1 MRKLHFLSTLLLAI
15 FTGGISYTQDFSN
28 KGKDFWVGYGYHQVM
43 TAGNGQDMVLYFAT
57 DQVTNIQ
64 ITIPG
69 IGYVQNITTPGGN
82 NITTSAVIPKNAAG
96 LDARLLTE
104 GTLNKGIHI
113 TSDKP
118 MVAYAHI
125 YNSSVSGS
133 CLLFPTN
140 TLGKEYYSINYKNI
154 SNSNNANSWFYI
166 VAVEPGTTSVEIT
179 PSSNTTGGWTPGNTY
194 TVTLTQGQVYNV
206 MGVLKG
212 TSTTCPGPALTYLGE
227 DLTGS
232 YIKSVS
238 TGGNCKKIAVFSG
251 SGRISITAND
261 CQGSSDNYMVQSFPK
276 SAWGKK
282 YLTIPTAGTS
292 GNMANNFFRIC
303 VSNPATVVRVN
314 GVIQTGLI
322 GNFYYEIGPTATP
335 NLIESDLPITVAQY
349 ITTQGQ
355 FGNGSPGDPEV
366 IYLSPVEQNINNVTF
381 NSNLLVATGPQ
392 HHVSAVIPNGG
403 TALSSF
409 RIDGAVPGVGFTV
422 HPQDANYS
430 YIKISGLTQGQHTL
444 TSDSGFNAIAY
455 GYASAESY
463 GYNAGTNVKDIYQFI
478 SIQNPQGT
486 VNFPATCRNTPFYF
500 SMTFPYQPTQIQWI
514 FGPVLNA
521 MGIADVTLPSPVP
534 TSTTIVN
541 GKTLYIYRLPTPY
554 TITASG
560 TYPISVVANNPTPD
574 GCSGTQEINFDLQV
588 FNPPVAD
595 FNFTTNGCI
604 NSPVNF
610 TDNSNTD
617 GRAVISRHWNFGDA
631 NTSAANNPTHSYAA
645 PGAYNVKYSLITDI
659 GCIAD
664 TATHLVNINDPPV
677 ALFTASAP
685 FCVGRSITFTDQS
698 SVTGGGTITQWTWDF
713 GDGSPVVIRNTSTNE
728 THIYTAPGTYNATLS
743 VVTSS
748 GCQSILFSFP
758 VTIHPNP
765 VADFNLPVAC
775 LPTGAAQFNDL
786 STVGGGNTIT
796 GWAWD
801 FGDAGTS
808 AVQNPLHNYAAPGPF
823 NVSLTVTSNNGCTD
837 TRNQVLN
844 TVYAEPQAA
853 FNSLPEVCVG
863 SLIGFSDVST
873 APGSTVTGWSWNFGD
888 GSPVVTTQNPT
899 HIYTVAGTYT
909 VTLNV
914 SSAAGCQTVNN
925 FATRTVVVKPLPT
938 ATISGN
944 ATVCLNAAAPD
955 ITFTGSNGTAPYTF
969 TYTINGGPAQVV
981 TTTAGN
987 SVTVPVPTNVT
998 GTFTYSLVNVKEG
1011 STTGCIQSQT
1021 GSVAVTVNALPV
1033 ATIAGNTTVCLNAA
1047 SPNITFTGST
1057 GTAPYTFTYNINGG
1071 PNQIVTTT
1079 VGNSVTVPV
1088 STATAGTFTYNLLS
1102 VQEGSTNLCSQAQ
1115 TGSVVVTVN
1124 ALPTATISGDAEV
1137 CLNTASPN
1145 ITFTGN
1151 TGTAPYTFT
1160 YTINGGPNQT
1170 ITTTTGNSVTLPVPT
1185 ATAGTFIY
1193 SLVSVLE
1200 GSGTAC
1206 SQVQTGSATVIV
1218 NPLPTGNFTFTVPS
1232 CETRTISFTDASV
1245 ANAGVINNWQWNF
1258 GDPGSGAA
1266 NTSTLQNPTH
1276 TFAAAGTYTVT
1287 LTVTTDKGCV
1297 SAVHTSQVTIN
1308 ARPKAGFI
1316 SPEVCLTDPMAPFTD
1331 TSTVAGGTIVAWE
1344 WNFGDPN
1351 ANAGNPNTSTLQN
1364 PTHRYTVVGP
1374 YTAQLIVTS
1383 NNGCKDTVQQTF
1395 TVNGSIPVAGF
1406 TVQNPASLC
1415 SNQAVTITDA
1425 STVDFGSVVK
1435 VEIFWD
1441 YLNNPTIKTTDDTPL
1456 PGETYTHS
1464 YPEFGTP
1471 FTRTFQVRYVAYSGI
1486 NCVNTSI
1493 QTITVL
1499 ATPTLVFNPI
1509 PFACTDKPTFQIT
1522 QAQLLNGLPGAGVFS
1537 GTGVT
1542 STGLFS
1548 PSIGAG
1554 QYNIRYTY
1562 TGTNGCT
1569 NYKEQT
1575 LDIFTAPAVNAG
1587 PDKFVLEGG
1596 QVTLTPALNVGVPLT
1611 YLWTP
1616 PTGLNDPTSSFP
1628 VASPADDI
1636 TYTLT
1641 VTTPQGCTASDNVFV
1656 KVLKAPI
1663 IPNIFSPNGDGV
1675 HDRWVIPYLESY
1687 PGCTIDVVNRYGQ
1700 LVFRSVGYTT
1710 AWDGKVNGKDVP
1722 VGTYYYVI
1730 DPKNG
1735 RSKVT
1740 GYVDIIR

>member
-28 KGKDFWVGYGYHQVM
+28 KGKEFYLCFPQHVPSG
-43 TAGNGQDMVLYFAT
+43 TNLAT
-57 DQVTNIQ
+57 LSIW
-64 ITIPG
+64 
-69 IGYVQNITTPGGN
+69 
-82 NITTSAVIPKNAAG
+82 
-96 LDARLLTE
+96 
-104 GTLNKGIHI
+104 I
-113 TSDKP
+113 TSDRASSGTITMANGAFTANFNIPANGLQEIAIPHGLAHISNGESGMVIQKSIKIKVNP
-118 MVAYAHI
+118 GQPPVVAYAQQWGAARSAATLLLPTNVLGKRYYAI
-125 YNSSVSGS
+125 SFTQTGSNSGTYLAKSQFQIIATKPNTQVKVTPRLNGVVSTPFTITLPLAGDMYQYQADQDISGS
-133 CLLFPTN
+133 LI
-140 TLGKEYYSINYKNI
+140 ESIA
-154 SNSNNANSWFYI
+154 S
-166 VAVEPGTTSVEIT
+166 G
-179 PSSNTTGGWTPGNTY
+179 TGGCLP
-194 TVTLTQGQVYNV
+194 
-206 MGVLKG
+206 
-212 TSTTCPGPALTYLGE
+212 
-227 DLTGS
+227 
-232 YIKSVS
+232 
-238 TGGNCKKIAVFSG
+238 IAVFSG
-251 SGRISITAND
+251 SSNITFGTSTCTGGNSFDPLFQQLYPISTWGKNFGFMPMGDYPNGTAYRVLASEDNTSVFFNGVLVATLMAGEIYPSAFTNTPVVLTQATSITAD
-261 CQGSSDNYMVQSFPK
+261 KP
-276 SAWGKK
+276 
-282 YLTIPTAGTS
+282 
-292 GNMANNFFRIC
+292 IC
-303 VSNPATVVRVN
+303 VT
-314 GVIQTGLI
+314 
-322 GNFYYEIGPTATP
+322 
-335 NLIESDLPITVAQY
+335 QY
-349 ITTQGQ
+349 PPRQNCGGGG
-355 FGNGSPGDPEV
+355 FGDPDMV
-366 IYLSPVEQNINNVTF
+366 ILNPIEQNISDITIFSSAQQAITRQWINVLIKT
-381 NSNLLVATGPQ
+381 VAAP
-392 HHVSAVIPNGG
+392 
-403 TALSSF
+403 SF
-409 RIDGAVPGVGFTV
+409 RINGAPPTAAWQPFGIALPG
-422 HPQDANYS
+422 YS
-430 YIKISGLTQGQHTL
+430 YLQQLLTGPGSYRL
-444 TSDSGFNAIAY
+444 SADSGFNAIAY
-455 GYASAESY
+455 GFSANFESY
-463 GYNAGTNVKDIYQFI
+463 AYSAGTNVKDLYTQIGI
-478 SIQNPQGT
+478 S
-486 VNFPATCRNTPFYF
+486 TPYGSASSPSVCIGSPSKFKI
-500 SMTFPYQPTQIQWI
+500 SLPYQPDSMYWDFHGFQT
-514 FGPVLNA
+514 PNVLVNS
-521 MGIADVTLPSPVP
+521 PSPIP
-534 TSTTIVN
+534 FDSTTFIN
-541 GKTLYIYRLPTPY
+541 GKQLWWYSLPNQYFYNTV
-554 TITASG
+554 G
-560 TYPISVVANNPTPD
+560 TYPVTITTYSPNSD
-574 GCSGTQEINFDLQV
+574 GCGSEQEIDFDV
-588 FNPPVAD
+588 EVYPKPIAD
-595 FNFTTNGCI
+595 FNFVTNGCVT
-604 NSPVNF
+604 SPVQF
-610 TDNSNTD
+610 TDNSTPG
-617 GRAVISRHWNFGDA
+617 GRPVVVRYWNFGDA
-631 NTSAANNPTHSYAA
+631 NTSAANNPAHTYLAS
-645 PGAYNVKYSLITDI
+645 GAYNVKYSIITDI
-659 GCIAD
+659 GCLSD
-664 TATHLVNINDPPV
+664 TASHIVTLNNPP
-677 ALFTASAP
+677 TAQFVTAAP
-685 FCVGRSITFTDQS
+685 FCVGRAITFTDQS
-698 SVTGGGTITQWTWDF
+698 SAPAGNTITQWTWDF

-728 THIYTAPGTYNATLS
+728 THTYAAPGTYTATLS

-748 GCQSILFSFP
+748 GCQSVLFSFP

-775 LPTGAAQFNDL
+775 LPSGAAQFNDL

-808 AVQNPLHNYAAPGPF
+808 AIQNPLHNYAAPGPF

-844 TVYAEPQAA
+844 TVYAEPQAG

-914 SSAAGCQTVNN
+914 TSAAGCQTVNN

-938 ATISGN
+938 ATITGN

-998 GTFTYSLVNVKEG
+998 GTFTYNLVNVKEG
-1011 STTGCIQSQT
+1011 SGTGCIQSQT

-1033 ATIAGNTTVCLNAA
+1033 ATIAGNATVCLNAA

-1071 PNQIVTTT
+1071 PNQVVTTT
-1079 VGNSVTVPV
+1079 AGNSVTVPV

-1102 VQEGSTNLCSQAQ
+1102 VQEGSANLCSQAQ

-1137 CLNTASPN
+1137 CLNTTSPN

-1185 ATAGTFIY
+1185 ATAGTFTY

-1218 NPLPTGNFTFTVPS
+1218 NPLPTGNFSFTVPS
-1232 CETRTISFTDASV
+1232 CETRTISFTDASI
-1245 ANAGVINNWQWNF
+1245 ANAGTLTNWQWNF

-1276 TFAAAGTYTVT
+1276 TFATAGTYTIT
-1287 LTVTTDKGCV
+1287 LTVSTDKGCV
-1297 SAVHTSQVTIN
+1297 SAVYTSQVTIN

-1406 TVQNPASLC
+1406 TVQSPASLC
-1415 SNQAVTITDA
+1415 SNLPVTITDA

-1456 PGETYTHS
+1456 PGETYTHT
-1464 YPEFGTP
+1464 YPEFGSP

-1575 LDIFTAPAVNAG
+1575 LDIFTAPAINAG

-1628 VASPADDI
+1628 VASPTDDI

-1700 LVFRSVGYTT
+1700 LVFRSVGYAT